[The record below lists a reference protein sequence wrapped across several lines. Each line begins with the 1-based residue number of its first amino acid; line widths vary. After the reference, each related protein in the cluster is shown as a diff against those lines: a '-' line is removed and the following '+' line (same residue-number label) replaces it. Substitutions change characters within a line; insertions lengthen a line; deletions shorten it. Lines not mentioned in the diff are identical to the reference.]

1 MSPYTTYITLITM
14 AAATLCRICNSFI
27 STPAAVQLRTLQSVP
42 RVARITPKIPK
53 HRQNKITYNINP
65 ERLRQI
71 EESPSGW
78 VPPSTEAPDLPFFI
92 KRSKFN
98 NLPVYTDYKRGG
110 NYKLT
115 VIRKIE
121 GDLQALD
128 GVLRDRLGKDIHCQ
142 INELTSQLK
151 IKGIHKDAVVTVLKQ
166 LGF

>member
-1 MSPYTTYITLITM
+1 M
-14 AAATLCRICNSFI
+14 AAVATLCKMCRTYI
-27 STPAAVQLRTLQSVP
+27 STNIAMHSQTAKAAAKVVRS
-42 RVARITPKIPK
+42 TPKTPK
-53 HRQNKITYNINP
+53 HRHDTSRVTYPVRP
-65 ERLRQI
+65 ERLKEI

-78 VPPSTEAPDLPFFI
+78 VPPATEPPNLPFFI

-115 VIRKIE
+115 VIRKIN

-128 GVLRDRLGKDIHCQ
+128 GCLRHHLGKDIHCQ